1 VTDWTPGV
9 ETYTLKEAAELTG
22 LSYEALRSRVDRGQ
36 IRALAPGRGRTR
48 RIPRSELESSGL
60 SVEPRPA
67 PTADIVSELIAKL
80 EEQAGDLIKLRQLE
94 VRAGSLLDKAAEEQA
109 ARERAEGELDE
120 LRSWSEEV
128 RSAGW
133 LQRRRL
139 LRTS

>member
-1 VTDWTPGV
+1 M
-9 ETYTLKEAAELTG
+9 
-22 LSYEALRSRVDRGQ
+22 
-36 IRALAPGRGRTR
+36 
-48 RIPRSELESSGL
+48 
-60 SVEPRPA
+60 
-67 PTADIVSELIAKL
+67 SELIAKL